1 MRVLFYRA
9 RPPST
14 WSRCLADNA
23 HCRRLLL
30 LGAAINWRL
39 FGFSSSHR
47 LQGELMPELSHIDPR
62 SVALLVMDYQV
73 DPLTRVHDGRAVR
86 RCDRVRARSKP
97 QAPLLASNDAQNGE
111 LGERERGSDYMARAP
126 KLNPFG
132 HGPPDGWFSFGRF
145 RENGRARP
153 AD

>member
-9 RPPST
+9 RPPPT

-23 HCRRLLL
+23 HCRRPLL

-47 LQGELMPELSHIDPR
+47 LQGELVPELSHIDPR

-73 DPLTRVHDGRAVR
+73 DPLTGFMTAAQSSDAIACVPDLSRKPRSWRAMTLR
-86 RCDRVRARSKP
+86 T
-97 QAPLLASNDAQNGE
+97 ASSASVNEA
-111 LGERERGSDYMARAP
+111 AIIWP
-126 KLNPFG
+126 K
-132 HGPPDGWFSFGRF
+132 
-145 RENGRARP
+145 RP
-153 AD
+153 S

>member
-1 MRVLFYRA
+1 
-9 RPPST
+9 
-14 WSRCLADNA
+14 
-23 HCRRLLL
+23 
-30 LGAAINWRL
+30 
-39 FGFSSSHR
+39 
-47 LQGELMPELSHIDPR
+47 MPELSHIDPR

-73 DPLTRVHDGRAVR
+73 DPLTRVLAVR

-111 LGERERGSDYMARAP
+111 LGKRERGSDYMARAP

>member
-1 MRVLFYRA
+1 
-9 RPPST
+9 
-14 WSRCLADNA
+14 
-23 HCRRLLL
+23 
-30 LGAAINWRL
+30 
-39 FGFSSSHR
+39 
-47 LQGELMPELSHIDPR
+47 MPVLSHIDPR
-62 SVALLVMDYQV
+62 SVALLVMGYQV
-73 DPLTRVHDGRAVR
+73 DPLTRFMTAGAVR

-111 LGERERGSDYMARAP
+111 LGERERGSDYRAIAP
-126 KLNPFG
+126 KLKPFG

>member
-1 MRVLFYRA
+1 
-9 RPPST
+9 
-14 WSRCLADNA
+14 
-23 HCRRLLL
+23 
-30 LGAAINWRL
+30 
-39 FGFSSSHR
+39 
-47 LQGELMPELSHIDPR
+47 MPELSHIDPR

-73 DPLTRVHDGRAVR
+73 DPLTRVHDGHAVR

-97 QAPLLASNDAQNGE
+97 QGPLLASNDAQNGE
-111 LGERERGSDYMARAP
+111 FGEHERGSDYMARAP
-126 KLNPFG
+126 KLNRVG